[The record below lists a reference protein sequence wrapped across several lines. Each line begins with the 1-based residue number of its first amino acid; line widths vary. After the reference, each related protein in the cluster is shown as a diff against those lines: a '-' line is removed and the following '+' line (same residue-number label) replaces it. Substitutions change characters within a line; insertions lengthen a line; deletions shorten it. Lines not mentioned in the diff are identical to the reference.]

1 MVSQSEPNL
10 PLQIEDAMR
19 RSADEHGG
27 DQQQEEESGKE
38 GGQQLARV
46 KQDTKLGWANSV
58 QLNNVKAHASYPPR
72 IDHVNYLPPPPP
84 PRKKNKLNKNN
95 QLNFL
100 IVNRLIFWCVCGGEG
115 SFLWSNVK

>member
-1 MVSQSEPNL
+1 MEVVDGSSMKAIRFVKSNIMRGFEVLRSENYHSFFSVFVVSQSEPNL

-58 QLNNVKAHASYPPR
+58 QY
-72 IDHVNYLPPPPP
+72 
-84 PRKKNKLNKNN
+84 
-95 QLNFL
+95 
-100 IVNRLIFWCVCGGEG
+100 E
-115 SFLWSNVK
+115 